1 MPVTG
6 KIAEAAKGELPSTWK
21 ALAESPDYGDSF
33 LERKIDSCI
42 VKLFNEPIADAV
54 QDALDIRV
62 IDYAGKCV
70 ALELINPGIDYWSK
84 QPLSIGATGRN
95 ENKSYTD
102 RSAALNKLAERLLV
116 QTRQLWG
123 EVESLLT
130 NSRDHRVGNVPRVR
144 DIAVAHT
151 PSPYDFEPA
160 FGTAT
165 GTPGQTGGTQ

>member
-6 KIAEAAKGELPSTWK
+6 KIADAAHGELPSTWK

-33 LERKIDSCI
+33 LQRKIDSI
-42 VKLFNEPIADAV
+42 VVKLFGQPIDNTV
-54 QDALDIRV
+54 QDALDVRV

-95 ENKSYTD
+95 ENKSYND
-102 RSAALNKLAERLLV
+102 RSMALRQLRTYLIEQTRLL
-116 QTRQLWG
+116 WP

-130 NSRDHRVGNVPRVR
+130 ASRDHRVASVPRVR
-144 DIAVAHT
+144 DIATAHT
-151 PSPYDFEPA
+151 SDPYDFEPA

-165 GTPGQTGGTQ
+165 GTGTGPNQGG